1 MMWNPLV
8 SGLLV
13 GATVVLFDGNPGYP
27 DLSVLWRLAERHQVS
42 YFGTSAPF
50 IQSCLKAGLRPRDEC
65 DLPALR
71 AVGSTGS
78 PLPADGFRWLADAV
92 GQRVQ
97 ICSIS
102 GGTDLCTPFLG
113 AAPTVPVWLGEI
125 SCAALGAA
133 AAAYDT
139 RGQEVIDEVGELA
152 LTRPMPSMPVAF
164 WTLTAPGWGRLT
176 STLTRACG
184 GTATGCGSPRGAHT
198 SSTGAATPPST
209 AAGSGWAPPTST
221 PSWKASTRSLTRW

>member
-184 GTATGCGSPRGAHT
+184 GTATGCGSPRGANT

-209 AAGSGWAPPTST
+209 AAASAWAPPTST
-221 PSWKASTRSLTRW
+221 RWSRASTRWWTRW